1 MNKNTLS
8 EADLKKIPK
17 DALVV
22 MYLQLADQMNQL
34 QAKMDALQENISVLI
49 QQRYGR
55 KTEKSSQITGQLA
68 INNLGEIVEIINEAE
83 LLTENGVEEEPSAD
97 KVLPIRRK
105 RTGKK
110 AEDIGML
117 EEMTPTQ
124 YIIPEADLNRMFP
137 NGYKELPSVETTHVE
152 YQRARYLRHR
162 DIVHVYAGK
171 DANGDDYIVKANGPK
186 VLLPKSILTPS
197 LFGSV
202 FEAKYVNAQPL
213 NRISET
219 LKYNEVNISRQVMA
233 GWCIEVSK
241 RYLVPVLIEM
251 HRWLLMGKLIH
262 CDETP
267 FKVTNDG
274 RPGNP
279 KSYMWVY
286 HTDQQYGSPPIF
298 IYEYRPTRKTE
309 NPREFLKGYK
319 GVLLTDGYQ
328 VYHTLKKE
336 NPDTLK
342 VAGCWVHAKRKYA
355 EIIKALGEKKSAGTI
370 AYEGNQRIAA
380 IIHVNN
386 MVKGKSNKEILAHRQ
401 RSVKPLV
408 DDYFDWIKTTLDT
421 MVIDKASKTY
431 KALSYSLHQ
440 EEYLR
445 EFLDD
450 PIIPMDNNDAERS
463 IRTFCVGKH
472 NWKICDTKNGA
483 ETSGMLYSIAETAK
497 ANGLKPA
504 EYMQYLL
511 EQILEHEEDA
521 PSTYISSLMPW
532 SDSIPDWCRNQN
544 KS

>member
-34 QAKMDALQENISVLI
+34 QVKMDALQENISVLI

-68 INNLGEIVEIINEAE
+68 INNLGEIVEILNEAE
-83 LLTENGVEEEPSAD
+83 LLTQDGIEEEPSSD
-97 KVLPIRRK
+97 KVLPVRKK

-110 AEDIGML
+110 SEDMGML

-124 YIIPEADLNRMFP
+124 HIIPEADLKRMFP

-171 DANGDDYIVKANGPK
+171 DANGDDYIIKANGPK

-197 LFGSV
+197 LFGSI

-233 GWCIEVSK
+233 GWCIDIPK

-251 HRWLLMGKLIH
+251 HRWLLKGKLIH
-262 CDETP
+262 CDESP
-267 FKVTNDG
+267 LKVTNDG

-286 HTDQQYGSPPIF
+286 HTDHQYGSPPIF

-336 NPDTLK
+336 NPDNLK

-355 EIIKALGEKKSAGTI
+355 EIIKALGEKKSVGTI

-386 MVKGKSNKEILAHRQ
+386 MVKGKSNKEILTHRQ

-521 PSTYISSLMPW
+521 PSTYITSLMPW
-532 SDSIPDWCRNQN
+532 SDSIPDWCRNQK

>member
-1 MNKNTLS
+1 MSKNTLS
-8 EADLKKIPK
+8 EADLKEIPK
-17 DALVV
+17 DTLVA
-22 MYLQLADQMNQL
+22 MYLQLAEQMSQL
-34 QAKMDALQENISVLI
+34 QTKMDALQENISVLI

-68 INNLGEIVEIINEAE
+68 INNLGEIVEILNEAE
-83 LLTENGVEEEPSAD
+83 ILTENGVEEEPASD
-97 KVLPIRRK
+97 KVLPVRRK
-105 RTGKK
+105 RTGKR
-110 AEDIGML
+110 AEDISML
-117 EEMTPTQ
+117 EEMTPTEH
-124 YIIPEADLNRMFP
+124 IIPDADLNKMFP

-152 YQRARYLRHR
+152 YQRAKYLRHR
-162 DIVHVYAGK
+162 NIVHVYAGK

-197 LFGSV
+197 LFGSI

-233 GWCIEVSK
+233 GWCIEVPK
-241 RYLVPVLIEM
+241 KYLVPVLIEM
-251 HRWLLMGKLIH
+251 HRCLLKGKLIH

-342 VAGCWVHAKRKYA
+342 VAGCWVHAKRKFA
-355 EIIKALGEKKSAGTI
+355 EIIKGVGEKKAVGTI
-370 AYEGNQRIAA
+370 AYEGNQRIAT
-380 IIHVNN
+380 IIYVNN
-386 MVKGKSNKEILAHRQ
+386 MAKGKSGKEVLAHRQ

-408 DDYFDWIKTTLDT
+408 DDYFDWIRTTLDK

-440 EEYLR
+440 EDYLR

-521 PSTYISSLMPW
+521 PSTYITALMPW
-532 SDSIPDWCRNQN
+532 SETIPDWCRNQK

>member
-1 MNKNTLS
+1 MSKNTLS
-8 EADLKKIPK
+8 EADLKEIPK
-17 DALVV
+17 DTLVV
-22 MYLQLADQMNQL
+22 MYLQLAEQMNQL
-34 QAKMDALQENISVLI
+34 QIKMDALQENISVLI

-68 INNLGEIVEIINEAE
+68 INNLGEIVEILNEAE
-83 LLTENGVEEEPSAD
+83 ILTENGVEEEPALD
-97 KVLPIRRK
+97 KVLPVRRK
-105 RTGKK
+105 RTGKR

-117 EEMTPTQ
+117 EEMTPTEH
-124 YIIPEADLNRMFP
+124 IIPDADLNKMFP

-152 YQRARYLRHR
+152 YQRAKYLRHR
-162 DIVHVYAGK
+162 DIIHVYAGK

-197 LFGSV
+197 LFGSI

-219 LKYNEVNISRQVMA
+219 LKYNDVNISRQVMA
-233 GWCIEVSK
+233 GWCIEVPK
-241 RYLVPVLIEM
+241 KYLVPVLIEM
-251 HRWLLMGKLIH
+251 HRRLLKGKLIH

-286 HTDQQYGSPPIF
+286 HTDQQYGSPPIY
-298 IYEYRPTRKTE
+298 IYQYRPTRKTE
-309 NPREFLKGYK
+309 NPREFLKDYK
-319 GVLLTDGYQ
+319 GVLITDGYQ

-342 VAGCWVHAKRKYA
+342 VAGCWVHAKRKFA
-355 EIIKALGEKKSAGTI
+355 EIIKGVGEKKAVGTI
-370 AYEGNQRIAA
+370 AYEGNQRIAT
-380 IIHVNN
+380 IIYVNN
-386 MVKGKSNKEILAHRQ
+386 MAKGKSGKEVLAHRQ

-408 DDYFDWIKTTLDT
+408 DDYFDWIRTTLDT

-440 EEYLR
+440 EDYLR

-497 ANGLKPA
+497 ANALKPA

-521 PSTYISSLMPW
+521 PSTYITSLMPW
-532 SDSIPDWCRNQN
+532 SETIPDWCRNQK